1 VRLALAEALPPL
13 WVALLGLLAQGLQRC
28 LPWHLLAQRW
38 AQRVLQAQVLAY
50 PLDWPQVHPAL
61 AEALLLVALL
71 RRALLL
77 EHRLGRLA

>member
-1 VRLALAEALPPL
+1 M
-13 WVALLGLLAQGLQRC
+13 
-28 LPWHLLAQRW
+28 
-38 AQRVLQAQVLAY
+38 QAQVLAY